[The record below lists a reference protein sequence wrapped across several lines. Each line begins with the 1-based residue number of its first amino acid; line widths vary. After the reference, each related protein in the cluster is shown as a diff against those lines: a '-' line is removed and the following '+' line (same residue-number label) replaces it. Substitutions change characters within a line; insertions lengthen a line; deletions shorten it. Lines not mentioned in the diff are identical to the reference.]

1 MKKFLTLALALLLAL
16 STVLCFAAC
25 NPTGTEAET
34 TAAGASEETTGAEE
48 GTGEATTDTEK
59 KVITVGYTLYAPM
72 NYEENG
78 ELVGFDTDLA
88 KAVFEN
94 LGYSVQ
100 FKLIDWNNKYVDLE
114 SGNIDCIWNGFT
126 ANTTDDDGVARADKV
141 DFSYNYMLNQQAIV
155 VKADDVAAYTD
166 VATSFVNKIGYAEE
180 GSAGEEYAK
189 TLTDAVIQTATYQTD
204 ALMQVKSGSADF
216 AVVDILLAKSMAGN
230 GDYADLAIV
239 TAIEAPAEYY
249 AIGFKKGSDLTAK
262 VNAELEKLAA
272 DGTIATLADKYGVA
286 NSAIKDFSDQK

>member
-1 MKKFLTLALALLLAL
+1 MKKFLTMALALVLALATIA
-16 STVLCFAAC
+16 CFAAC
-25 NPTGTEAET
+25 TPATNNDET
-34 TAAGASEETTGAEE
+34 TTNNEETTGE
-48 GTGEATTDTEK
+48 TES

-78 ELVGFDTDLA
+78 VLIGFDTDLA
-88 KAVFEN
+88 KAVFTN
-94 LGYSVQ
+94 LGYTVQ
-100 FKLIDWNNKYVDLE
+100 FKLIDWNNKYIDLE

-126 ANTTDDDGVARADKV
+126 ANTADDDGIARAEKV
-141 DFSYNYMLNQQAIV
+141 DFSYNYMMNQQAIV
-155 VKADDVAAYTD
+155 VKADKVADYTD
-166 VATSFVNKIGYAEE
+166 AATSFASKIGYAEE

-189 TLTDAVIQTATYQTD
+189 TLTGAVVQTATNQTD

-230 GDYADLAIV
+230 GDYADLTIV
-239 TAIEAPAEYY
+239 TAIETPSEYY

-272 DGTIATLADKYGVA
+272 DGTIARLAETYDVA
-286 NSAIKDFSDQK
+286 NSAVTNFDDQK